1 MPKARASD
9 GTQLYWE
16 ERGEGPAVV
25 ITPHAWALPELF
37 EPLAED
43 LARDHRV
50 ILYDARDTGRSSR
63 DGPHD
68 METGAQDLV
77 AVIEDADAAPAIAVG
92 LADSANR
99 AIRAAA
105 ARPDLVR
112 GVVSLAAPVGRNRIE
127 DTDSLVGSAT
137 VVDAFIDM
145 VAKDY
150 RGGMRPLLTASNEQM
165 SEDEVRER
173 MDRQIA
179 HIPQDVTVERLRAW
193 AQDDA
198 TEQAK
203 ALGDRLWL
211 LTSPVTAGT
220 WFPSSE
226 TLHEVLGALLPDA
239 HLDEIEDGIVS
250 RPDLTAAVVRRI
262 SGARA

>member
-1 MPKARASD
+1 MPTARVSN
-9 GTQLYWE
+9 GTELYWE
-16 ERGEGPAVV
+16 ERGDGPAVV

-43 LARDHRV
+43 LARDHRM
-50 ILYDARDTGRSSR
+50 ILYDARGTGRSTR
-63 DGPHD
+63 HGPHD
-68 METGAQDLV
+68 MEMGAQDLA
-77 AVIEDADAAPAIAVG
+77 AVIEDAGAGAAIAVG

-99 AIRAAA
+99 AIRAAT
-105 ARPDLVR
+105 ARPDLVG
-112 GVVSLAAPVGRNRIE
+112 GVVSLAAPIGRSRIE

-145 VAKDY
+145 VATDY

-165 SEDEVRER
+165 SDDEVRER

-193 AQDDA
+193 AHDDA
-198 TEQAK
+198 TELANE
-203 ALGDRLWL
+203 LGDRLWL

-226 TLHEVLGALLPDA
+226 KLHEVLGALLPDA
-239 HLDEIEDGIVS
+239 HLDEIDDGIVS
-250 RPDLTAAVVRRI
+250 RPDLTAGIVRRMTA
-262 SGARA
+262 SG